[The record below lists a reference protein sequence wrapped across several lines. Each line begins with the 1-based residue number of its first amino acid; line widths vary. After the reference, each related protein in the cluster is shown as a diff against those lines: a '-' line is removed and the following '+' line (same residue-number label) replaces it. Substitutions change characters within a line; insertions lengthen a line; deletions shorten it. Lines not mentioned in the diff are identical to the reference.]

1 MASPPEGGPSSSSSP
16 THTSFQQHAHASYTA
31 WTTFFDKAIESRLDM
46 DKFAD
51 WAPILKE
58 RHGAVI
64 GPVMLADIV
73 LRPTRWNQ
81 WTLDP
86 RVPYYLQTLLD
97 MRMVDVPA
105 VLAALWR
112 YSTAHSFLSLG
123 GDGAKENGD
132 AKGRH
137 GSVVGIKREHGT
149 DEPKYGG
156 DQGASGSSGSTNN
169 TNQKIVRWQSSFTS
183 EEVIFYRLTKAV
195 AQGAAI
201 KTGKDAVDICKA
213 MARWMAL
220 FTTASTTFA
229 AHDEDVLLG
238 GTGAGT
244 GAGDGHGHGH
254 SSSGSNG
261 SNGPP
266 PSRQK
271 RDEMDNARA
280 AFVMLLLGVCEN
292 AIVLQALSKDFAK
305 SMFFG
310 CCFLFLLEDTLCK
323 NIQTLFIFTTC

>member
-1 MASPPEGGPSSSSSP
+1 MASPPEGGPSSPLFP
-16 THTSFQQHAHASYTA
+16 TLTPFQQQARASYTA
-31 WTTFFDKAIESRLDM
+31 WTTFFDKALEKRLDM

-51 WAPILKE
+51 WAPIMKE
-58 RHGAVI
+58 RHGAVV
-64 GPVMLADIV
+64 GPVLLADVV
-73 LRPTRWNQ
+73 LRPTRWNT

-97 MRMVDVPA
+97 LGMVDVPA

-112 YSTAHSFLSLG
+112 YSTAHGFLSLG
-123 GDGAKENGD
+123 VAGSGAKENGGD
-132 AKGRH
+132 AKEH
-137 GSVVGIKREHGT
+137 ENEAFTMAGIKREDGA
-149 DEPKYGG
+149 DESKNEGSDDKTTKEGG
-156 DQGASGSSGSTNN
+156 AR
-169 TNQKIVRWQSSFTS
+169 KKLVRWQSSFTS

-201 KTGKDAVDICKA
+201 KTGKDAVDICA
-213 MARWMAL
+213 VMARWMAL
-220 FTTASTTFA
+220 FTTASATFA
-229 AHDEDVLLG
+229 AHDEDVLMG

-244 GAGDGHGHGH
+244 
-254 SSSGSNG
+254 SENS
-261 SNGPP
+261 

-305 SMFFG
+305 SKSG
-310 CCFLFLLEDTLCK
+310 SA
-323 NIQTLFIFTTC
+323 